1 MTFFGLS
8 EREAEASRKKYGL
21 NELLYKPSVVGNI
34 LRGLNGLSCKLF
46 AAAALAEII
55 RVLLGLIGVISS
67 EISLPDFI
75 RPAAFFAAGLLC
87 GFAEAWLR
95 YRSEQTLNKLCG
107 YNGDALYTVFRN
119 NGRTEK
125 VPRKML
131 AVGDAVFVSAGD
143 LIPADGTMADGSLT
157 VDQSVFGVL
166 GKAEKTAP
174 PDGYRKGGVLGIS
187 NPYMVYGGTSVCGGS
202 GTFRITAIGE
212 SMGLAKKTRSAAVEI
227 NGEKFSGILRTG
239 AAAGS
244 AAAVAVLVFF
254 TVSGALSGQLLGGL
268 ARGVSSAAAALAIV
282 CLGGKNLVCET
293 AAAAAVKRLDKMG
306 VRISAPDSL
315 NGGAEI
321 NLAVIERAGI
331 IAEAEYSAGGT
342 AFIDGGGKEYKSFEE
357 MGAGLSEMLRNA
369 VVCTSSAVMADGKA
383 LGGSPLDRA
392 LYRFIE
398 KKAGKTANIK
408 KQTEVK
414 ADGSSVLSGVT
425 VSAGG
430 RLFTFVRGGT
440 DILLE
445 RCTDI
450 IGPDGKKQ
458 KITNESAL
466 RKLAAAVS
474 LSGKDVVAFAVS
486 DRGIKD
492 GRLPSAG
499 YSLIGLA
506 VMFDSFFDSAAGEVK
521 RLEKLGVRV
530 MLATEESRESA
541 IFAAKYAGISGGA
554 KGSKKSAGVVLSSSQ
569 LSEMGDM
576 ELESRLD
583 DIKAVVRAV
592 SSDKRRLVR
601 AAHEKGAKVC
611 VTVSDMKS
619 LKAVSE
625 ADMVLAA
632 PGCGTAVGAGADAS
646 AEKCGIKAI
655 ADTVECSAG
664 YAAQCRGMI
673 IFRAVCAAAAAA
685 MLIFL
690 K

>member
-46 AAAALAEII
+46 AVAALAEII

-67 EISLPDFI
+67 EPNFI
-75 RPAAFFAAGLLC
+75 RPAAFLAAGLLC

-95 YRSEQTLNKLCG
+95 YRSERTLNKLCG
-107 YNGDALYTVFRN
+107 HDGDAVYTVFRN
-119 NGRTEK
+119 NGKTER

-143 LIPADGTMADGSLT
+143 VIPADGTMADGSLT
-157 VDQSVFGVL
+157 VDQSVFGVI

-174 PDGYRKGGVLGIS
+174 PEGYRKGGILGIS
-187 NPYMVYGGTSVCGGS
+187 NPYMVYSGTSVCGGS
-202 GTFRITAIGE
+202 GTVKITAIGE
-212 SMGLAKKTRSAAVEI
+212 NTGLAKKKKVKAVEI

-254 TVSGALSGQLLGGL
+254 AVSGALSGQLLGGL

-293 AAAAAVKRLDKMG
+293 AAAAAVKRLDKKG
-306 VRISAPDSL
+306 VRISKPDRL
-315 NGGAEI
+315 NDSGEI
-321 NLAVIERAGI
+321 GLAVIERAGI

-342 AFIDGGGKEYKSFEE
+342 AFIDGSGREYGSAQEL
-357 MGAGLSEMLRNA
+357 GAGLSEMLRNA

-398 KKAGKTANIK
+398 KKEGKPANLK

-414 ADGSSVLSGVT
+414 ADGASVLSGVT

-430 RLFTFVRGGT
+430 RLFTFVRGGA

-445 RCTDI
+445 RCTDS
-450 IGPDGKKQ
+450 IGADGKKQ

-506 VMFDSFFDSAAGEVK
+506 VLFDSFFDSTADEVK

-569 LSEMGDM
+569 LSEMGDA

-592 SSDKRRLVR
+592 SSDKRRLIH
-601 AAHEKGAKVC
+601 AAHEKGTKVC

-619 LKAVSE
+619 LNAASE

-632 PGCGTAVGAGADAS
+632 PGCGTAVSAGADAS

-655 ADTVECSAG
+655 ADTIDCSAG

-690 K
+690 R